1 MVALFVLALVWQVKH
16 FVADFPLQN
25 TYMQKKFARV
35 GWIAPLAAHCGV
47 HAVMSLVLFAI
58 AALLLGRVDLLGV
71 AVLLAGI
78 DGFSHFV
85 IDRLKAHPDIGGKY
99 TVAEKQF
106 WNNLGLDQMA
116 HHIVGLFLIFIF
128 VYLQ

>member
-1 MVALFVLALVWQVKH
+1 
-16 FVADFPLQN
+16 
-25 TYMQKKFARV
+25 
-35 GWIAPLAAHCGV
+35 
-47 HAVMSLVLFAI
+47 MSLVLFAVV
-58 AALLLGRVDLLGV
+58 ALLLARVDLLCV

-106 WNNLGLDQMA
+106 WNNIGLDQMA
-116 HHIVGLFLIFIF
+116 HHVVGLFLIFIF